1 MDGKKYEDR
10 ACCESGGVM
19 PSESCPAQK
28 AKKGGINVG
37 MIIVIFF
44 GLILGSF
51 GSCYLIKKRRQ
62 AKARK
67 SKPKRDTNE
76 LTEPEV
82 NVVSPY
88 EGTSV
93 MMPPSAPPTNPNFDV
108 KQNVTRY

>member
-19 PSESCPAQK
+19 PSESCHAQ
-28 AKKGGINVG
+28 KGGINVG
-37 MIIVIFF
+37 VIIGIVF

-82 NVVSPY
+82 TVVSPY

-93 MMPPSAPPTNPNFDV
+93 MLPPSAPPTNPNFDV

>member
-19 PSESCPAQK
+19 PSESCHAQ
-28 AKKGGINVG
+28 KGGINVG
-37 MIIVIFF
+37 VIIGIVF
-44 GLILGSF
+44 GLILGSC
-51 GSCYLIKKRRQ
+51 GSCYLIKT
-62 AKARK
+62 K

-82 NVVSPY
+82 TVVSPY

-93 MMPPSAPPTNPNFDV
+93 MLPPSAPPTNPNFDV